1 MTYTTISLK
10 PIKTEVDYE
19 DTLKRIESLMEAQ
32 PNSPEADE
40 LTILG
45 ILVETYE
52 QEHYP
57 IHFPDPIDAIR
68 FRLDQSGL
76 DEKALV
82 PYLGS
87 IVEVK
92 AVLSGQHPLTLPMI
106 RALHKYLEIPAD
118 VLLQEPKVQI

>member
-57 IHFPDPIDAIR
+57 INFPDPIDAIR

-87 IVEVK
+87 IVAVK

-118 VLLQEPKVQI
+118 VLLQEPKV